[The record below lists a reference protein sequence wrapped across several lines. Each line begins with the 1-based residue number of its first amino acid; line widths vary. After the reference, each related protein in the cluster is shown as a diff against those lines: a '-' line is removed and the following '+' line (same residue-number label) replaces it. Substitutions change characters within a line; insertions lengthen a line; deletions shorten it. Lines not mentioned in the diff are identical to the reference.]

1 MRKLIFIFI
10 VLFLFSCKKEKKI
23 IYQLN
28 DLKIENNSANKGHLK
43 SRIEFIS
50 IAYSDIFGT
59 VISTNKLSDLSQI
72 YKAFGDNKLIEH
84 MVIKNFLNEPSIQI
98 PQIDRSSIS
107 EINNFVQ
114 NMYIKLFNRK
124 PNEYE
129 LWFISD
135 LIQKDTNLTSNLTYF
150 TLMTSNEYRYY

>member
-1 MRKLIFIFI
+1 
-10 VLFLFSCKKEKKI
+10 
-23 IYQLN
+23 
-28 DLKIENNSANKGHLK
+28 
-43 SRIEFIS
+43 
-50 IAYSDIFGT
+50 
-59 VISTNKLSDLSQI
+59 
-72 YKAFGDNKLIEH
+72 